1 MINACHLSPHV
12 LLSGVFSPYGIV
24 ELIYTRCYQL
34 VKPLGHGDIR
44 PTICA
49 CEKTPTVTVFFVC
62 QKNLLLW
69 REWLIDISLVS

>member
-12 LLSGVFSPYGIV
+12 LLSEVFSPYGIV
-24 ELIYTRCYQL
+24 ELIYTRCYQF

-49 CEKTPTVTVFFVC
+49 CEKKKRNSYSFFC
-62 QKNLLLW
+62 
-69 REWLIDISLVS
+69 VSKKSPFMARMVD